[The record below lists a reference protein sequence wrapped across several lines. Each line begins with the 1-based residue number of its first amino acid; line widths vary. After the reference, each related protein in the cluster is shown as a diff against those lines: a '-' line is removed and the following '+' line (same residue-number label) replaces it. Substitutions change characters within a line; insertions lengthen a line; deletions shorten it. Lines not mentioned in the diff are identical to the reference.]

1 MLGEQDPQS
10 AHGFN
15 IYYTGLS
22 PAAFKRQPPFL
33 GTNPDVYSTNY
44 HNFSCDDATGM
55 ETQAKFADTVY
66 SRDTHGL
73 FVNLFVPSEVSWAAT
88 GVTIRQSTGF
98 PDEPATHLKVVSGSA
113 RMAIRIRL
121 PGWLAGPARAWVNG
135 EPLPGP
141 HTPGT
146 WLVIERQWRP
156 GDRVDVSLPM
166 TLALNRTPDEPAV
179 QAVTYGP
186 VVLSGGYGG
195 VESMFMPG
203 LNPGSVTRAPGR
215 RLRFQAT
222 ANGRPVTLIP
232 IARMQHQHYNVYW
245 LT

>member
-1 MLGEQDPQS
+1 
-10 AHGFN
+10 
-15 IYYTGLS
+15 LS

-66 SRDTHGL
+66 SRDTRGL

-88 GVTIRQSTGF
+88 GMTIRQSTGF
-98 PDEPATHLKVVSGSA
+98 PDEPATHLRVVSGSA

-121 PGWLAGPARAWVNG
+121 PGWLAGPAQAWVNG
-135 EPLPGP
+135 EPLAGP

-203 LNPGSVTRAPGR
+203 LNPGSVTRVPGR

-222 ANGRPVTLIP
+222 ANGRPVALIP

-245 LT
+245 RVGRSS